1 MTVIVSVTSDYL
13 HIAQEM
19 HSQVVT
25 RLESRGPGPRQAGH
39 PDREPVRVRRRERG
53 EARGGR
59 REKKNKKHPTTI
71 WIFGLR
77 VRTGK
82 EHQFLLNKK

>member
-1 MTVIVSVTSDYL
+1 MTVIVSVTSGYL

-25 RLESRGPGPRQAGH
+25 HLESRGSGPRQAGH

-59 REKKNKKHPTTI
+59 REKKNPKNTLQP
-71 WIFGLR
+71 FGYLD
-77 VRTGK
+77 
-82 EHQFLLNKK
+82 